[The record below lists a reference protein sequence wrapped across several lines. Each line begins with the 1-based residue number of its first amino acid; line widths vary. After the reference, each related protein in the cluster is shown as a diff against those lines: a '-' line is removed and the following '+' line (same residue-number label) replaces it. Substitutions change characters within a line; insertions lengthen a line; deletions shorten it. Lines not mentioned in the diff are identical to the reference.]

1 MTFQSICTLILY
13 LILLNKIE
21 QELLSPIY
29 KGGKPQKGE
38 VEWLASN
45 KLKVGVRARK
55 WILCFL
61 LELGGGL
68 NSCDRDTPNYSA

>member
-1 MTFQSICTLILY
+1 MTFQSICILILY
-13 LILLNKIE
+13 LILNKVE
-21 QELLSPIY
+21 QELLSPVY
-29 KGGKPQKGE
+29 KGGKLQKGE

-61 LELGGGL
+61 L
-68 NSCDRDTPNYSA
+68 